1 MNYADSPV
9 LNSPT
14 FISATTIALSWTQL
28 GSDVDSY
35 TVSYT
40 YTIRQCGPGV
50 MSGSQSISDGS
61 ARSYELSGLEE
72 DSDYTI
78 TLAANTAAGTA
89 SSQISVNTNTTG
101 IYNYVHIP
109 VAQSMIMHNN
119 FQFLV
124 EDLQM

>member
-1 MNYADSPV
+1 MWYADAPV
-9 LNSPT
+9 LSAPT
-14 FISATTIALSWTQL
+14 STATTISLSWTQP
-28 GSDVDSY
+28 GGDVDSY

-78 TLAANTAAGTA
+78 TLTANVGTESIDSNMISATTGTA
-89 SSQISVNTNTTG
+89 GISIHSQID
-101 IYNYVHIP
+101 VHILLLLTMC
-109 VAQSMIMHNN
+109 S
-119 FQFLV
+119 
-124 EDLQM
+124 